1 VFSEFTREA
10 VQLTPPTV
18 QNGPLDTLDEMDE
31 IQNNFVQ
38 FSFHQEDLGS
48 SLRENSELMEE

>member
-1 VFSEFTREA
+1 M
-10 VQLTPPTV
+10 QLTPPAART
-18 QNGPLDTLDEMDE
+18 GPLDTLDEMDE

-38 FSFHQEDLGS
+38 FSFHQEQEMAGVPD